1 MRYMFPEKL
10 RGGKVMAAAALKCSF
25 CESGDVRPYG
35 TSNGKKRYACK
46 NPECSHKTFYAE
58 YRITGVSPG

>member
-1 MRYMFPEKL
+1 MVA
-10 RGGKVMAAAALKCSF
+10 GALKCPF

-46 NPECSHKTFYAE
+46 IQNVLIRRFTWSTA
-58 YRITGVSPG
+58 ITDVNLR